1 MPANEPRNAIEGS
14 ARAPIPDARDVGPVA
29 PDERIEVTIRVRPR
43 AAGGLATAGISA
55 LLERRAA
62 HEPAPRSGYLT
73 RAELRTAGG
82 ADPGEIGL
90 VEAFAREHGLAVL
103 ESDPAERRVVV
114 AGTAARLAAAF
125 DVTLRRY
132 EVAGQ
137 VYRGRTGEISVP
149 ARLGAIIVGV
159 FGLDDRPQAQPHFRF
174 YQPPPA
180 DVDRAGAF
188 RPATEV
194 ERSFTPGQVA
204 HLYDFVPDADGSGET
219 IALIELGGGLRPADI
234 QAYFE
239 GLGSPEPAVTI
250 VSVDGGRN
258 EPTTADSADGEV
270 MLDIEVAGSVAP
282 GARIVVYFAPNTD
295 RGFLDAI
302 SRAVHDT
309 VNRPSVISISWGGPE
324 SAWTGQAMRA
334 MDQAFAEAALV
345 GVTVTCASGDNGSDD
360 RVGDGRAHADFPASS
375 PHVLA
380 CGGTRI
386 SGSVVAITAERTWND
401 GAQGGASGGG
411 ISAVFDPPP
420 YQADAGLPPSANP
433 GGRAGRGVP
442 DVAGDASPA
451 SGYTVRVDGRDMVIG
466 GTSAVAPLYAG
477 LVALLNQKLGRPVGF
492 LNPALYGA
500 GRAALRDIT
509 EGDNGAYRAGPGWDA
524 CTGLGRIDGTALLTI
539 LAKPADA

>member
-1 MPANEPRNAIEGS
+1 VPADEPRSAIEGS
-14 ARAPIPDARDVGPVA
+14 ARAPIPDARDIGPVA
-29 PDERIEVTIRVRPR
+29 PDERIEVTIRVRPQTVAGLG
-43 AAGGLATAGISA
+43 AAGIGA
-55 LLERRAA
+55 LLQRRAA
-62 HEPAPRSGYLT
+62 HEPAARSGYLT

-82 ADPGEIGL
+82 ADPGELGL

-114 AGTAARLAAAF
+114 AGAAARLAAAF
-125 DVTLRRY
+125 GVTLRRY
-132 EVAGQ
+132 ELAGLS
-137 VYRGRTGEISVP
+137 YRGRTGEITIP
-149 ARLGAIIVGV
+149 ARLASTIEGV
-159 FGLDDRPQAQPHFRF
+159 FGLDDRPQARPHFRL
-174 YQPPPA
+174 YEPEPA
-180 DVDRAGAF
+180 GSSGAGAF
-188 RPATEV
+188 RPAIEV
-194 ERSFTPGQVA
+194 ERSFTPAQVA
-204 HLYDFVPDADGSGET
+204 HLYDFVADADGSGET

-234 QAYFE
+234 SAYFD
-239 GLGSPEPAVTI
+239 GLGSPLPAVTI

-309 VNRPSVISISWGGPE
+309 LNRPSVISISWGGPE

-386 SGSVVAITAERTWND
+386 NGSIVAISAERTWND

-411 ISAVFDPPP
+411 ISDVFEPPP
-420 YQADAGLPPSANP
+420 YQADAGLPKSANP

-451 SGYTVRVDGRDMVIG
+451 SGYAVRVDGRDMVIG

-477 LVALLNQKLGRPVGF
+477 LVAQLNQKLGRPVGF

-500 GRAALRDIT
+500 GRAAIRDIT
-509 EGDNGAYRAGPGWDA
+509 AGDNGAYRAGPGWDA
-524 CTGLGRIDGTALLTI
+524 CTGLGRIDGAALLAI
-539 LAKPADA
+539 LAKAAQG